1 MLKISD
7 DRIRFT
13 DAYVRKLALP
23 AGKSD
28 HIAWDPDLPG
38 FGVRLRAAK
47 ASYVVQ
53 YRVGTDQRRKS
64 LGDVRKLTVEDAR
77 GIARKRFAQVEL
89 GIDPDAEEEKRRTD
103 QAADALTFEKAAE
116 LYLAA
121 QQARLEAGT
130 LRRNTYIAEERYLRR
145 HCTPLH
151 GKPVSKVSFEDIAGL
166 IRKLVK
172 EHGATSAAR
181 ARGALSSFFAW
192 SMRQGIGVK
201 ANPTI
206 GTDNPVYG
214 KDPRDRVLNDDEIR
228 SIWRNCLDDD
238 FGKIVRLLMLTAC
251 RRDEIGGLRWTEL
264 DRVGGKLSLPKERT
278 KAKRVHKLT
287 LPGTALAI
295 LGSVVRRNSR
305 ETLFGGGANGFNAWS
320 YNTLALN
327 GRITA
332 AEGKALAPWRL
343 HDLRRTVR
351 TRLGKLGV
359 LPHVA
364 ELVLN
369 HAGHKFGASAARNTM
384 ITTIMRQRSPRRW
397 RSGRRI
403 FSRSCS
409 DGIAR

>member
-13 DAYVRKLALP
+13 DAYVRRLALP
-23 AGKSD
+23 AGKTD

-38 FGVRLRAAK
+38 FGVRLRTAK

-53 YRVGTDQRRKS
+53 YRVGTDQRRKG
-64 LGDVRKLTVEDAR
+64 LGDVRKVTLEDAR

-103 QAADALTFEKAAE
+103 QAADALTFEKVAE

-121 QQARLEAGT
+121 QLARLEADT

-145 HCTPLH
+145 HCTSFH
-151 GKPVSKVSFEDIAGL
+151 GKPVSKVTFEDVAKL

-214 KDPRDRVLNDDEIR
+214 KAPRDRVLNDDEIR
-228 SIWRNCLDDD
+228 IIWRNCADDD
-238 FGKIVRLLMLTAC
+238 FGRIVRLLLLTAC
-251 RRDEIGGLRWTEL
+251 RRDEIGGLRWSEIDL
-264 DRVGGKLSLPKERT
+264 ANAKLVIPKERT
-278 KAKRVHKLT
+278 KPKRALELT
-287 LPGTALAI
+287 LPQTAVAI
-295 LGSVVRRNSR
+295 LESVRRRNSR
-305 ETLFGGGANGFNAWS
+305 DTLFGGGASGFCAWS
-320 YNTLALN
+320 YSSMAL
-327 GRITA
+327 GARITA
-332 AEGKALAPWRL
+332 ADGKALAPWRL

-359 LPHVA
+359 LPHIA

-369 HAGHKFGASAARNTM
+369 HAGHKSGIGGVYDHHDYEPEITAALAKWEAHLLAILGT
-384 ITTIMRQRSPRRW
+384 
-397 RSGRRI
+397 
-403 FSRSCS
+403 
-409 DGIAR
+409 

>member
-38 FGVRLRAAK
+38 FGVRLRSGK

-53 YRVGTDQRRKS
+53 YRVGIEQRRKS
-64 LGDVRKLTVEDAR
+64 LGDVRKVNVDDAR

-89 GIDPDAEEEKRRTD
+89 GVDPDAEEENRRAE
-103 QAADALTFEKAAE
+103 QAADGRFEKMVE
-116 LYLAA
+116 LYLEA
-121 QQARLEAGT
+121 QKPRV
-130 LRRNTYIAEERYLRR
+130 RPNTYIAEERYLRR
-145 HCTPLH
+145 HCEPLRK
-151 GKPVSKVSFEDIAGL
+151 KPVSKVTFEDIADL
-166 IRKLVK
+166 IRKLIQA
-172 EHGATSAAR
+172 HGATSAAR
-181 ARGALSSFFAW
+181 ARGSLSSFFAW
-192 SMRQGIGVK
+192 CMRQGFGVK

-214 KDPRDRVLNDDEIR
+214 KAPRDRVLTDEEIR
-228 SIWRNCLDDD
+228 VIWRNCLDDD

-251 RRDEIGGLRWTEL
+251 RRDEIGGLRWSEIDVTNS
-264 DRVGGKLSLPKERT
+264 KLVLPKERT
-278 KAKRVHKLT
+278 KSKRPHELT
-287 LPGTALAI
+287 LPATAIAI
-295 LGSVVRRNSR
+295 LESVPRRNSR
-305 ETLFGGGANGFNAWS
+305 ETLFGGGAAGFNAWS
-320 YNTLALN
+320 YNTLAL
-327 GRITA
+327 GARITA
-332 AEGKALAPWRL
+332 AEKALAPWRL

-369 HAGHKFGASAARNTM
+369 HSGHK
-384 ITTIMRQRSPRRW
+384 
-397 RSGRRI
+397 SGI
-403 FSRSCS
+403 GGVY
-409 DGIAR
+409 DHHDYQPEIAEALRKWEAHLLAIVKK

>member
-13 DAYVRKLALP
+13 DAYVRRLALP
-23 AGKSD
+23 SGKTD

-53 YRVGTDQRRKS
+53 YRVGTYQRRKG
-64 LGDVRKLTVEDAR
+64 LGDVRKVTLEDAR

-89 GIDPDAEEEKRRTD
+89 GIDPDAEEDQRRAD
-103 QAADALTFEKAAE
+103 QAANALTLEKVAE

-121 QQARLEAGT
+121 QLARLEAGT

-151 GKPVSKVSFEDIAGL
+151 GKPVSKVSFEDVAAL

-214 KDPRDRVLNDDEIR
+214 KAPRDRVLSDDELR

-238 FGKIVRLLMLTAC
+238 FGKIVRLLLLTAC
-251 RRDEIGGLRWTEL
+251 RRDEIGGLRWQEIDLATG
-264 DRVGGKLSLPKERT
+264 RLSLPKERT
-278 KAKRVHKLT
+278 KSKRPHELT
-287 LPGTALAI
+287 LPASAVAI
-295 LGSVVRRNSR
+295 LGTVRRRNSR
-305 ETLFGGGANGFNAWS
+305 DNLFGGGASGFCAWS
-320 YNTLALN
+320 YSSLAL
-327 GRITA
+327 GARITA
-332 AEGKALAPWRL
+332 AEGKAVVPWRL

-359 LPHVA
+359 LPHIA

-369 HAGHKFGASAARNTM
+369 HAGHK
-384 ITTIMRQRSPRRW
+384 
-397 RSGRRI
+397 SGI
-403 FSRSCS
+403 GGVY
-409 DGIAR
+409 DHHDYEPEIAEALRKWEAHLLAIVGK